1 MNILRWIYREFY
13 AIHTFFCIFQRTLI
27 SHSLAA
33 NFSLAMSTLC
43 QFSWACF
50 KIVLAKKIY
59 FSKLNFRTQRWVL
72 VFRLCSWLESATSQ
86 HLELLILLFFVL
98 WWWQRHQQQWFN
110 AGISFYFVFGF
121 VLFADEKLF
130 CFSAYGIAYR
140 GKDIIM
146 ALIVFPIKFIFMYS
160 SSVYKCTQNP
170 LHAIFCLLYL
180 FRWAL
185 ILSASIR
192 SVIWESAFSP
202 TLKIRDE
209 IHLLVSVV
217 LLLLLFCRVN
227 SNKFNCQFR
236 SYFLSF
242 SLK

>member
-1 MNILRWIYREFY
+1 ML
-13 AIHTFFCIFQRTLI
+13 FFCTFLRTLI

-50 KIVLAKKIY
+50 KFVLAKKIY

-86 HLELLILLFFVL
+86 HLELLILHFLVL
-98 WWWQRHQQQWFN
+98 WWRQRHQQQWLN
-110 AGISFYFVFGF
+110 AGILFYFVFGF
-121 VLFADEKLF
+121 VLFVDEKLF

-160 SSVYKCTQNP
+160 SSVYTK
-170 LHAIFCLLYL
+170 
-180 FRWAL
+180 
-185 ILSASIR
+185 SI
-192 SVIWESAFSP
+192 
-202 TLKIRDE
+202 TC
-209 IHLLVSVV
+209 H
-217 LLLLLFCRVN
+217 
-227 SNKFNCQFR
+227 
-236 SYFLSF
+236 FLSF
-242 SLK
+242 VPIHMGSYSLRRFVRWYKSLHLAQHWR